1 MNETLQT
8 TLEPT
13 MNAKQT
19 LIALVIAA
27 AAPLAAQA
35 ESRFGEGYP
44 IAMQDAAGTATR
56 DEVRANVL
64 AVNRAGSRFGEDYP
78 LAIDNVAS
86 VRTRDEVRSDFVAMN
101 RNVQR
106 FGEAY
111 PTPVDGTTTTTL
123 SGMHAEVR

>member
-1 MNETLQT
+1 
-8 TLEPT
+8 

-27 AAPLAAQA
+27 VAPLAVQA
-35 ESRFGEGYP
+35 ESRFGDGYP

-56 DEVRANVL
+56 DEVRADFL
-64 AVNRAGSRFGEDYP
+64 ASSRAGSRFGEDYP
-78 LAIDNVAS
+78 VAIDNVAS
-86 VRTRDEVRSDFVAMN
+86 LRTRDEVRSDYVAMN

-111 PTPVDGTTTTTL
+111 PTPVYGTTTTTL
-123 SGMHAEVR
+123 TGMHAAVR

>member
-1 MNETLQT
+1 
-8 TLEPT
+8 

-35 ESRFGEGYP
+35 DSRFGEGYP
-44 IAMQDAAGTATR
+44 IATQDAAGTATR
-56 DEVRANVL
+56 DEVRAEYL
-64 AVNRAGSRFGEDYP
+64 ANSNAASRVGENYP
-78 LAIDNVAS
+78 IAIDNVAS
-86 VRTRDEVRSDFVAMN
+86 LRTRDEVRSDFVAMN

-111 PTPVDGTTTTTL
+111 PTTVYGTTATTTVA
-123 SGMHAEVR
+123 GMHADVR

>member
-1 MNETLQT
+1 
-8 TLEPT
+8 

-35 ESRFGEGYP
+35 ESRFGEAYP

-56 DEVRANVL
+56 DEVRAAYVANSP
-64 AVNRAGSRFGEDYP
+64 ACSRFGEAYP
-78 LAIDNVAS
+78 VAIDSVAS
-86 VRTRDEVRSDFVAMN
+86 LRTRDEVRSEFVATN

-111 PTPVDGTTTTTL
+111 PTPVYGTTTTTL
-123 SGMHAEVR
+123 TGMHAAVR